1 MKKEVML
8 KIALALSVICSI
20 STLAGCSSGGKNAE
34 GDSKAASGN
43 KGPLEFTYMSAIGEP
58 FASATD
64 NPVLKE
70 LEKRGNVK
78 IKYIWVP
85 AANFNDKVSTTLAS
99 GDIPEVINGATSLL
113 LNQGALVPIDD
124 ALKSNGKNILSRF
137 SEDQYAYL
145 RQPIDGKIYGIPTVV
160 DIPYAFSW
168 TLREDWMKNV
178 GITKDPATWDEWK
191 DMWKAFKDKDAKK
204 DGNKGQKLPYAGD
217 IQSLMPVFG
226 MNVANMPGFMVDEK
240 GKYMLAYDHPNFPKF
255 LDEMRALY
263 KDGLLD
269 PEFST
274 RGTFSDKANNLDD
287 AINSGLAGSWMSY
300 AASARDA
307 AVLLQ
312 KTTPDAVCKTVQPP
326 KSPIDGSQRIAA
338 RNKLYNSANFTITAK
353 KKGTLNDIIS
363 YYNYVFSDEGVKIA
377 SYGIEGT
384 SSKNENGKSTILSPY
399 VDNFNN
405 ARKYGINF
413 TPSPHFFTGDAFMQI
428 TLTGKA
434 TDKLDAPT
442 QQFYNGLVNN
452 KPYLFTQV
460 PVFQTTAYVDKQAQI
475 FPKIDNLLASCI
487 IGKISTEEF
496 FSQYKALKSQGLQ
509 EIIDQGQAAY
519 DKVKAK

>member
-1 MKKEVML
+1 MKKKSIL
-8 KIALALSVICSI
+8 KISILLSVICSV
-20 STLAGCSSGGKNAE
+20 SSLAGCSASN
-34 GDSKAASGN
+34 KAAGDQAAN
-43 KGPLEFTYMSAIGEP
+43 AKKGPLEFTYMSAIGEP

-78 IKYIWVP
+78 INYIWVP
-85 AANFNDKVSTTLAS
+85 AANYNDKVTTTLAS
-99 GDIPEVINGATSLL
+99 GDIPEVINGATALL

-124 ALKSNGKNILSRF
+124 ALKTNGKNILSKF
-137 SEDQYAYL
+137 TDDQYAFL

-168 TLREDWMKNV
+168 VVREDWMKNV
-178 GITKDPATWDEWK
+178 GITKDPETWDDWK
-191 DMWKAFKDKDAKK
+191 TLWKAFKEKDAKK

-217 IQSLMPVFG
+217 IISLMPVFG
-226 MNVANMPGFMVDEK
+226 LNVANLQGFMVDN
-240 GKYMLAYDHPNFPKF
+240 GKYMLAYDHPNFPKY
-255 LDEMRALY
+255 LDEMRQLY

-287 AINSGLAGSWMSY
+287 AINSGLAGSWMGY
-300 AASARDA
+300 AASARDG
-307 AVLLQ
+307 AVILQ
-312 KTTPDAVCKTVQPP
+312 KTTPDALCKAVQPP
-326 KSPIDGSQRIAA
+326 KSPIDGSQRLPA

-363 YYNYVFSDEGVKIA
+363 YYNYVYSDEGTKIS

-384 SSKNENGKSTILSPY
+384 SFKSENGKNTIIPPY
-399 VDNFNN
+399 VNSFND
-405 ARKYGINF
+405 ARKFGINF
-413 TPSPHFFTGDAFMQI
+413 TPSPHFFTGDGYMQI
-428 TLTGKA
+428 TLTGKSENN
-434 TDKLDAPT
+434 LDAPT

-452 KPYLFTQV
+452 KPYLFNQV
-460 PVFQTTAYVDKQAQI
+460 PVFQTSAFVDKQAQI

-496 FSQYKALKSQGLQ
+496 FTQYKALKSQGLQ